1 MSASAAPFGL
11 RPVGRLDSGSL
22 EVMRQYPIASNYG
35 TAIAA
40 GDVVHLVDGG
50 TATTIEK
57 QAGTGDDSTEIDIVG
72 IFMGVSYTD
81 PNTNQKTFSTLYP
94 ASTVASDIM
103 AYVVDDPNALFEIQA
118 DGSVNDDDIAAN
130 AALVQG
136 TSNATLGIS
145 RVSLDISTAATTT
158 TLPIRIVDF
167 RGGFDGDEKGTSFP
181 IMVCKFN
188 TGHQLGIGVVSG
200 AAPSAA

>member
-1 MSASAAPFGL
+1 MSATAAPFGL
-11 RPVGRLDSGSL
+11 RPVGNLGGTYNGSF
-22 EVMRQYPIASNYG
+22 RQYPILSSES
-35 TAIAA
+35 TRICF
-40 GDVVHLVDGG
+40 GDVVKLTDAG
-50 TATTIEK
+50 TTTTIQK
-57 QAGTGDDSTEIDIVG
+57 DTGTTAATPIG
-72 IFMGVSYTD
+72 IFMGCRYTD
-81 PNTNQKTFSTLYP
+81 LSTGQTQFTQVWSGAAHTNGM
-94 ASTVASDIM
+94 V
-103 AYVVDDPNALFEIQA
+103 YVMDDPNVLFEIQA